1 MAKFLAAAA
10 AIIGQQRENEKSALR
25 IPRLGKLRH
34 RAQGI
39 ADMSSNATLI
49 DWLNLAVQ
57 ALTLLVFVVSIRFL
71 GRQIR
76 DQQRQ
81 IEQQQLQIEKADQQ
95 VSKEHDWN
103 RRKAVVELSLDY
115 SSIERMQVRRRLE
128 EVADWYE
135 PTQDFTTLSTEQQR
149 ALAPDLKQM
158 LNYLEGIA
166 VAVKHNVYDRDI
178 AYEFLGA
185 HIPAVFRWSKPWIDT
200 MRAHAGDPSILEA
213 IETLSHQWDLKNR
226 DIASVVDTD
235 SWREGKAPT

>member
-1 MAKFLAAAA
+1 MLA
-10 AIIGQQRENEKSALR
+10 S
-25 IPRLGKLRH
+25 
-34 RAQGI
+34 
-39 ADMSSNATLI
+39 ATLI

-103 RRKAVVELSLDY
+103 RRKAVIELSLDY
-115 SSIERMQVRRRLE
+115 SSIERMAARRRLE
-128 EVADWYE
+128 EVADWYD
-135 PTQDFTTLSTEQQR
+135 PAQDYSSLTAQQQR
-149 ALAPDLKQM
+149 DVAPDLKQL

-166 VAVKHNVYDRDI
+166 VAIKHNVYDRDI

-185 HIPAVFRWSKPWIDT
+185 HVPAVYRWSRPWILA
-200 MRAHAGDPSILEA
+200 MRAHAGDDSILEA
-213 IETLSHQWDLKNR
+213 IETLSGQWVARNEHL
-226 DIASVVDTD
+226 AQELATPG
-235 SWREGKAPT
+235 WREGKAPT

>member
-1 MAKFLAAAA
+1 MF
-10 AIIGQQRENEKSALR
+10 
-25 IPRLGKLRH
+25 
-34 RAQGI
+34 
-39 ADMSSNATLI
+39 SSATLI

-103 RRKAVVELSLDY
+103 RRKAVIELSLDY
-115 SSIERMQVRRRLE
+115 SSIERMKVRRRLE

-135 PTQDFTTLSTEQQR
+135 PTQDFTTLSAEQQR
-149 ALAPDLKQM
+149 ELAPDLKQM

-185 HIPAVFRWSKPWIDT
+185 HVPAVYRWSRPWILA
-200 MRAHAGDPSILEA
+200 MRAHAGDDSILEA
-213 IETLSHQWDLKNR
+213 IETLSGQW
-226 DIASVVDTD
+226 IARNEHLAQELATPG
-235 SWREGKAPT
+235 WREGKAPT

>member
-1 MAKFLAAAA
+1 MTAAA
-10 AIIGQQRENEKSALR
+10 SW
-25 IPRLGKLRH
+25 
-34 RAQGI
+34 
-39 ADMSSNATLI
+39 I
-49 DWLNLAVQ
+49 DWLNLLVQ
-57 ALTLLVFVVSIRFL
+57 ALTLLVFVISIRFL

-135 PTQDFTTLSTEQQR
+135 PTQDFTSLSAEQQR
-149 ALAPDLKQM
+149 QLAPDLKQM

-178 AYEFLGA
+178 A
-185 HIPAVFRWSKPWIDT
+185 
-200 MRAHAGDPSILEA
+200 
-213 IETLSHQWDLKNR
+213 
-226 DIASVVDTD
+226 
-235 SWREGKAPT
+235 

>member
-1 MAKFLAAAA
+1 MGAAG
-10 AIIGQQRENEKSALR
+10 IIVQRRANGNPRRGYL
-25 IPRLGKLRH
+25 PRLGKLRY
-34 RAQGI
+34 RVARI
-39 ADMSSNATLI
+39 ATMFSSATLI

-103 RRKAVVELSLDY
+103 RRKAVIELSLDY

-128 EVADWYE
+128 EMADWYE
-135 PTQDFTTLSTEQQR
+135 PTQDFNTLSAEQQR

-178 AYEFLGA
+178 AHEYLGA
-185 HIPAVFRWSKPWIDT
+185 NTRPQRRRTK
-200 MRAHAGDPSILEA
+200 R
-213 IETLSHQWDLKNR
+213 R
-226 DIASVVDTD
+226 
-235 SWREGKAPT
+235 

>member
-1 MAKFLAAAA
+1 MFP
-10 AIIGQQRENEKSALR
+10 S
-25 IPRLGKLRH
+25 
-34 RAQGI
+34 
-39 ADMSSNATLI
+39 ATLI

-57 ALTLLVFVVSIRFL
+57 AMTLLVFVVSIRFL

-135 PTQDFTTLSTEQQR
+135 PAQDFSTLSDRQQR
-149 ALAPDLKQM
+149 ELAPDLKQM

-185 HIPAVFRWSKPWIDT
+185 HLPAVYRWSKPWIDT
-200 MRAHAGDPSILEA
+200 MRRRAGDPSIFEA
-213 IETLSHQWDLKNR
+213 LETLSQQWELRNR
-226 DIASVVDTD
+226 DIADVVVTET
-235 SWREGKAPT
+235 WREGKAPT